1 MLKTT
6 VSLAPTAGA
15 SLSED
20 VLSHVLNAM
29 RISGSLLLKERY
41 TTPWGVSVPDTHVL
55 NTLLNTRHPVRI
67 AAFHL
72 VEQGFIHIK
81 PDDHEAVLVEAGE
94 MVVCFSGKAHT
105 LFQGS
110 SSRIVPFQDLMSGTG
125 NLFAPDNEITPCTS
139 LLCGVFMLQDT
150 LLNPLLATL
159 PAVIKFSVTH
169 LTEFPRL
176 YGVVNLLVQEFQH
189 HLAGNR
195 YVIQRYLEILCA
207 EAIRVHLENLPDHST
222 GWLSALKDP
231 LIGRTIEAIHQ
242 QPGHHWSVKGL
253 AEIVAMSPSRF
264 AARFAETLGESPM
277 AYVTRWRMY
286 IASRMLENLKNPVE
300 HIANTVGYE
309 SLAAFSRAFKRHAGL
324 PPATWR
330 AQHHRH

>member
-1 MLKTT
+1 M
-6 VSLAPTAGA
+6 
-15 SLSED
+15 
-20 VLSHVLNAM
+20 
-29 RISGSLLLKERY
+29 
-41 TTPWGVSVPDTHVL
+41 
-55 NTLLNTRHPVRI
+55 
-67 AAFHL
+67 
-72 VEQGFIHIK
+72 
-81 PDDHEAVLVEAGE
+81 
-94 MVVCFSGKAHT
+94 
-105 LFQGS
+105 
-110 SSRIVPFQDLMSGTG
+110 
-125 NLFAPDNEITPCTS
+125 
-139 LLCGVFMLQDT
+139 
-150 LLNPLLATL
+150 
-159 PAVIKFSVTH
+159 
-169 LTEFPRL
+169 
-176 YGVVNLLVQEFQH
+176 
-189 HLAGNR
+189 
-195 YVIQRYLEILCA
+195 
-207 EAIRVHLENLPDHST
+207 HLENLPDHST

-264 AARFAETLGESPM
+264 AARFAQTLGESPM